1 MGHGIALGD
10 TFSSFKVIEKGI
22 FQGEFLS
29 IIKQGIHVVTALL
42 GANAAYGYIR
52 LIQRFGALWGIR
64 TKKPAIIIGFY
75 TGVITGVL
83 IGLAVMT
90 TIVSYRLEN
99 FHRMNAYLE
108 SVITEK
114 NAQLEQ
120 LEKSV
125 NKGKYIVKSIDVV
138 FLCDYE
144 GVDILLFETE
154 LKRNIMR
161 CSARRSKPLT
171 LK

>member
-1 MGHGIALGD
+1 
-10 TFSSFKVIEKGI
+10 
-22 FQGEFLS
+22 
-29 IIKQGIHVVTALL
+29 
-42 GANAAYGYIR
+42 
-52 LIQRFGALWGIR
+52 
-64 TKKPAIIIGFY
+64 
-75 TGVITGVL
+75 
-83 IGLAVMT
+83 MT

-108 SVITEK
+108 SVIAEK

-154 LKRNIMR
+154 LKKKYNALLGKEVKTLDAEMIAEVADKRIFRLDNGQYQLFVKKLIL
-161 CSARRSKPLT
+161 AENLKIWVEVHPLG
-171 LK
+171 

>member
-1 MGHGIALGD
+1 MG
-10 TFSSFKVIEKGI
+10 
-22 FQGEFLS
+22 
-29 IIKQGIHVVTALL
+29 
-42 GANAAYGYIR
+42 
-52 LIQRFGALWGIR
+52 GIR
-64 TKKPAIIIGFY
+64 TKKPAIIFGFY

-154 LKRNIMR
+154 LKKKYNALLGKEVKTLDAEMIAEVADKRIFRLDNGQYQLFVKKLIL
-161 CSARRSKPLT
+161 AENLKIWVEIHPLG
-171 LK
+171 

>member
-1 MGHGIALGD
+1 MG
-10 TFSSFKVIEKGI
+10 
-22 FQGEFLS
+22 
-29 IIKQGIHVVTALL
+29 
-42 GANAAYGYIR
+42 
-52 LIQRFGALWGIR
+52 GIR

-154 LKRNIMR
+154 LKKKYNALLGKEVKTLDAEMIAEVADKRIFRLDNGQYQLFVKKLIL
-161 CSARRSKPLT
+161 AENLKIWVEIHPLG
-171 LK
+171 

>member
-1 MGHGIALGD
+1 MG
-10 TFSSFKVIEKGI
+10 
-22 FQGEFLS
+22 
-29 IIKQGIHVVTALL
+29 
-42 GANAAYGYIR
+42 
-52 LIQRFGALWGIR
+52 GIR

-125 NKGKYIVKSIDVV
+125 NKGKHIVKSIDVV

-154 LKRNIMR
+154 LKKKYNALLGKEVKTLDAEMIAEVADKRIFRLDNGQYQLFVKKLIL
-161 CSARRSKPLT
+161 AENLKIWVEIHPLG
-171 LK
+171 

>member
-1 MGHGIALGD
+1 
-10 TFSSFKVIEKGI
+10 
-22 FQGEFLS
+22 
-29 IIKQGIHVVTALL
+29 
-42 GANAAYGYIR
+42 
-52 LIQRFGALWGIR
+52 
-64 TKKPAIIIGFY
+64 
-75 TGVITGVL
+75 
-83 IGLAVMT
+83 MT

-154 LKRNIMR
+154 LKKKYNALLGKEVKTLDAEMIAEVADKRIFRLDNGQYQLFVKNSSWQR
-161 CSARRSKPLT
+161 TLRYGLRSIPLDKSSCLGVEIAGQLLSQASDKVLACT
-171 LK
+171 G